1 MKKSEIDPRS
11 SSGLEE
17 NLKKVLT
24 ELLILFLF
32 NERDHYIG
40 ELSVLLKKNHR
51 IPFISEDGDLSETV
65 RVLIS
70 KSLSYSHKNPRRKP
84 LSVRGGGDCFLILIS
99 NEILS
104 FETRTLRVLA
114 VLRTAPSHTKLDAL
128 RAIKNESFLT
138 SFRIS

>member
-1 MKKSEIDPRS
+1 MFDPWYNQNILTQEAETSLKKSEIDPRS

-70 KSLSYSHKNPRRKP
+70 KSLS
-84 LSVRGGGDCFLILIS
+84 
-99 NEILS
+99 
-104 FETRTLRVLA
+104 
-114 VLRTAPSHTKLDAL
+114 
-128 RAIKNESFLT
+128 
-138 SFRIS
+138 